1 MQKVADAADISVLFF
16 QLVLIFE
23 KATCKT
29 MQALVPAAPMLH
41 SSSAKTLPMPVLLAT
56 VLSISVLS
64 APMLQSSS
72 ATNAS
77 VLFMVDWQFTVF
89 CREVGFVVIYAFLV
103 LIFCG
108 NICVCAI

>member
-29 MQALVPAAPMLH
+29 MQALVPAAPVLH
-41 SSSAKTLPMPVLLAT
+41 SSSANNASAISN

-64 APMLQSSS
+64 EPVLNSSS

-89 CREVGFVVIYAFLV
+89 CREVGFVVIYALLV

>member
-29 MQALVPAAPMLH
+29 MQALVPAAPVLH
-41 SSSAKTLPMPVLLAT
+41 SSSANNASAISN

-64 APMLQSSS
+64 EPVLNSSS

-89 CREVGFVVIYAFLV
+89 
-103 LIFCG
+103 
-108 NICVCAI
+108 

>member
-1 MQKVADAADISVLFF
+1 M
-16 QLVLIFE
+16 LIFE

-29 MQALVPAAPMLH
+29 MQALVPAAPVLH
-41 SSSAKTLPMPVLLAT
+41 SSSANNASAISN

-64 APMLQSSS
+64 EPVLNSSS

-89 CREVGFVVIYAFLV
+89 CREVGFVTIFFATLPKMYLFNKNGQFGQV
-103 LIFCG
+103 LP
-108 NICVCAI
+108 